1 MKSVISVENYIVTAM
16 VGEEKKEL
24 SADGEKTIYQC
35 LREEDLPLPETPCGG
50 RGRCGRCTVKAR
62 GTVRSLRT
70 GEVREIDGPLR
81 TCQYFPAGRLMVW
94 LKSVQ

>member
-1 MKSVISVENYIVTAM
+1 MKSVINVENYILTVI
-16 VGEEKKEL
+16 VDEEKKEL

-50 RGRCGRCTVKAR
+50 RGRCGRCTVKAQ

-70 GEVREIDGPLR
+70 GEIREINGPLR
-81 TCQYFPAGRLMVW
+81 TCQSFPAGPVTVW
-94 LKSVQ
+94 LKPTR